1 MKISSTFRL
10 DADLIDR
17 ARNAVWHVGK
27 GLTITELLERGLAL
41 ALEQLEKKHNKG
53 KPFPP
58 REGEVPKSPKRT

>member
-27 GLTITELLERGLAL
+27 GLTITELLEQGLADVL
-41 ALEQLEKKHNKG
+41 TQLEKKHNKG

-58 REGEVPKSPKRT
+58 REGEVPKSRKRT